1 MRTMDRQE
9 HLHRVASKG
18 PAIAQGKMI
27 AAGWNVIN
35 SAETNPLG
43 YVPVDE
49 FYYEDPQNGL
59 FYGGMLK
66 NRGERYGAEFNGNI
80 SGKGYTEE
88 YAFLQKTPAFIALAS
103 QANVLDALPIGAAQS
118 KKDLVVAKAL
128 GAAPS
133 NQQMMFW
140 MQELSEI

>member
-1 MRTMDRQE
+1 
-9 HLHRVASKG
+9 
-18 PAIAQGKMI
+18 MI

-35 SAETNPLG
+35 SAEKNPLG

-59 FYGGMLK
+59 LYGVMLK

-80 SGKGYTEE
+80 SGKGYTQQ

-103 QANVLDALPIGAAQS
+103 ET
-118 KKDLVVAKAL
+118 KAPD
-128 GAAPS
+128 AAP
-133 NQQMMFW
+133 
-140 MQELSEI
+140 LGIALRG